1 MRGSRSRGCHE
12 RPAFRVIR
20 PPELVGRAEKREP
33 ALQHE
38 PDAAAEQ
45 QALPHVVGHED
56 HAFPEPPLERRELA
70 LQLHPGDRVER
81 TEGLV
86 QPIDE
91 LERGSLPG
99 PAPAQQDER
108 LSRAHGERHVPHE
121 GPALSPLPLSPSRQ
135 VVAQTLDLER
145 LRHAGETSTM
155 RNRWSSLRP
164 CQRAASPASERIRRK
179 VSAAYLYE

>member
-45 QALPHVVGHED
+45 QALAHVVGHED
-56 HAFPEPPLERRELA
+56 HAFAEPPLERRELA

-86 QPIDE
+86 QQQQR
-91 LERGSLPG
+91 RGGGPG
-99 PAPAQQDER
+99 PP
-108 LSRAHGERHVPHE
+108 PPPP
-121 GPALSPLPLSPSRQ
+121 PALSTGYLARGAPRQ
-135 VVAQTLDLER
+135 GGGGGPDEGPKRA
-145 LRHAGETSTM
+145 
-155 RNRWSSLRP
+155 RP
-164 CQRAASPASERIRRK
+164 P
-179 VSAAYLYE
+179 SAARPRPGALPPEPA